1 MTKSERTTVI
11 VVGAVVLVGA
21 IAAVFLLKGSTVDGK
36 RFKGRAHMGNVS
48 PEFFRLAD
56 RWDDVGTHEVR
67 VPSPEETAAIGLPP
81 AGAREGAA
89 AAAAQLA
96 AYNSGASG
104 ARTLDETPHGAGVGM
119 PAEAIDV
126 WPAGFNPRIG
136 WDKQPEEIRARFLAF
151 GAFAEREGFAWGGRW
166 RSARFPHGDQPHVET
181 LNWRGRRAQR
191 KAVS

>member
-1 MTKSERTTVI
+1 MTKSERTAV
-11 VVGAVVLVGA
+11 VVGAIVLVGA
-21 IAAVFLLKGSTVDGK
+21 IAAVLLLGNTVNGR
-36 RFKGRAHMGNVS
+36 RFKGREHMGNVS

-67 VPSPEETAAIGLPP
+67 VPSPAETAAIGLPP

-126 WPAGFNPRIG
+126 WPEGFNPRIA
-136 WDKQPEEIRARFLAF
+136 WDKQPEEIKARFLAF
-151 GAFAEREGFAWGGRW
+151 GAFAEREGFIWGGRW
-166 RSARFPHGDQPHVET
+166 RGTRFPNGDQPHVET
-181 LNWRGRRAQR
+181 MNWRGRRAQR
-191 KAVS
+191 KAIS

>member
-1 MTKSERTTVI
+1 MSKSEKTAL

-21 IAAVFLLKGSTVDGK
+21 LTAVFLLRSNVDGK
-36 RFKGRAHMGNVS
+36 RFKGRANMGNVA
-48 PEFFRLAD
+48 EAFYRLAD
-56 RWDDVGTHEVR
+56 RWDDVGTHEVF
-67 VPSPEETAAIGLPP
+67 VPSPAETAAIGLPP

-126 WPAGFNPRIG
+126 WPVGFNPRIA
-136 WDKQPEEIRARFLAF
+136 WEKQPEEIKARFLAF
-151 GAFAEREGFAWGGRW
+151 GSFAEREGFVWGGRW
-166 RSARFPHGDQPHVET
+166 RSARFPNGDQPHVET